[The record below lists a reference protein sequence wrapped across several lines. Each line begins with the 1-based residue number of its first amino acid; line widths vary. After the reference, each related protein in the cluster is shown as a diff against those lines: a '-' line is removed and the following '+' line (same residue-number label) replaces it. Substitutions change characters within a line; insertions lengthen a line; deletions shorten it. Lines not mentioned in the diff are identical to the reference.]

1 MRGRAGVEMPP
12 ITETDPSILRERLR
26 NERRIEL
33 AYEGI
38 RYWDLLRWEI
48 ADKVL
53 VGEVWGAPYPSST
66 TYASSTKEIDP
77 TGIVVGMLDVV
88 IFAIRKIIN
97 GLFLCQSRI

>member
-53 VGEVWGAPYPSST
+53 VGEVWEHLT
-66 TYASSTKEIDP
+66 LLLLL
-77 TGIVVGMLDVV
+77 MLPLL
-88 IFAIRKIIN
+88 RK
-97 GLFLCQSRI
+97 